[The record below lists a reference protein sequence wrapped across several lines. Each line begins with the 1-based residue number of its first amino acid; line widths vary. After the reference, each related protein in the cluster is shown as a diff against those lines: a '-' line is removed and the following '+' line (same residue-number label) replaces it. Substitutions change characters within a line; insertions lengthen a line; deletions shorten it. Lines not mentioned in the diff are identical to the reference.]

1 MYLVLMVVDNE
12 RFVNP
17 LLVRWERVGVSGVT
31 ILEST
36 GWARRSCK
44 RPLALRYLYGQSG
57 GREAVGNYTLL
68 VIVPD
73 EAMAR
78 RCLEEA
84 EALIGDLD
92 QPDTGVFAAWPLA
105 LVKGVPSQPG
115 TED

>member
-1 MYLVLMVVDNE
+1 MYLVLMVVDDE
-12 RFVNP
+12 RFVDP
-17 LLVRWERVGVSGVT
+17 LLTRWEQAGVSGVT
-31 ILEST
+31 IVEST
-36 GWARRSCK
+36 GWARRSRK

-57 GREAVGNYTLL
+57 GREVLGNYTLL
-68 VIVPD
+68 AIVPD

-105 LVKGVPSQPG
+105 LAKGVPLRLADEG
-115 TED
+115 